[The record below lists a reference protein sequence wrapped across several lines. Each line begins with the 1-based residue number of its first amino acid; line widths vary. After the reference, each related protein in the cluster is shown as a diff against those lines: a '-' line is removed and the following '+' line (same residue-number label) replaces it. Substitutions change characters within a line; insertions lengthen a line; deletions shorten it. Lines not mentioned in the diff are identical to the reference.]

1 MGLTEILCKC
11 PDCGAE
17 FSLNKAIGEQE
28 LAKVQSEITQ
38 INDEE
43 IQLKIS
49 EAKKSAVEQGKAIAQ
64 KEMREAVKEQ
74 ADELTS
80 TKKKL
85 NDAELEKLKAEA
97 DTKRLQDAQE
107 TAVAI
112 ALQKQELQMSAD
124 TAKERRRLELQIET
138 LKADVL
144 RASER
149 AEQGSM
155 QVQGEA
161 SELLIEDTLRSLFP
175 RDDVSEVKKG
185 QRGADCV
192 LIVRNSVGKTVGKI
206 NIESKQTKNFS
217 NDWVKKLKDDSLSIG
232 AHFSV
237 LITNAWPSDN
247 KSAHL
252 RDGVW
257 VCGFGEYQILMRAL
271 RNSLI
276 DLSNAV
282 ASESVREE
290 KAQIMFDFLTSQEF
304 AGTIER
310 MVSPILRMQE
320 QLNKEK
326 SALTR
331 IWKERETLIEG
342 SINGAESLYYKIQGI
357 AQVNLPR
364 ITGLETVDNLGIELM
379 DDEATKDGEK

>member
-1 MGLTEILCKC
+1 M
-11 PDCGAE
+11 
-17 FSLNKAIGEQE
+17 
-28 LAKVQSEITQ
+28 
-38 INDEE
+38 
-43 IQLKIS
+43 
-49 EAKKSAVEQGKAIAQ
+49 
-64 KEMREAVKEQ
+64 
-74 ADELTS
+74 
-80 TKKKL
+80 
-85 NDAELEKLKAEA
+85 
-97 DTKRLQDAQE
+97 
-107 TAVAI
+107 
-112 ALQKQELQMSAD
+112 
-124 TAKERRRLELQIET
+124 ELQIET

-161 SELLIEDTLRSLFP
+161 SELLIEDTLRRLFP

-290 KAQIMFDFLTSQEF
+290 KAQIMFDF
-304 AGTIER
+304 
-310 MVSPILRMQE
+310 
-320 QLNKEK
+320 
-326 SALTR
+326 
-331 IWKERETLIEG
+331 
-342 SINGAESLYYKIQGI
+342 
-357 AQVNLPR
+357 
-364 ITGLETVDNLGIELM
+364 
-379 DDEATKDGEK
+379 